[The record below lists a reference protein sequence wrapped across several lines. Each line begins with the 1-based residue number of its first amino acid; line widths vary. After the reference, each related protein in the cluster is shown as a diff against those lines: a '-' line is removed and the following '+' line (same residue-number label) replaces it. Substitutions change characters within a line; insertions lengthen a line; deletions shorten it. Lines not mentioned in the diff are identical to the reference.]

1 MPAREKILE
10 AADGLFGECG
20 FDGTTVQRISEVSQ
34 TNKALIHYHFK
45 SKEGLFESV
54 LDRYFEVLSD
64 TLQTALLGEGPLDE
78 RLGKLV
84 DRYMDF
90 LEKNRNFVHI
100 IQREVNGGK
109 QMQRVIRHMVP
120 IFRLVLRAI
129 QEAYPATRSGD
140 IAAEQLLVSGY
151 GMIVSYFTY
160 ANLLK
165 HMLPSDPMSRE
176 NLLSRGAHIRRMI
189 AIISRVVMA
198 GHSDGI
204 GAPAEGDAKG
214 EGHA

>member
-10 AADGLFGECG
+10 AADELFGECG
-20 FDGTTVQRISEVSQ
+20 FDGTTIQRISEVSQ

-129 QEAYPATRSGD
+129 HEAYPATRSGD

-160 ANLLK
+160 SNLLK

-176 NLLSRGAHIRRMI
+176 NLLARREHIRCMI
-189 AIISRVVMA
+189 GIIGQVVMA
-198 GHSDGI
+198 GSSAGS
-204 GAPAEGDAKG
+204 GAPAQGEAKG
-214 EGHA
+214 KSHA

>member
-10 AADGLFGECG
+10 AADALFGECG

-64 TLQTALLGEGPLDE
+64 ALQTPLLGEGRLDE
-78 RLGKLV
+78 RLVKLV
-84 DRYMDF
+84 DGYMEF

-109 QMQRVIRHMVP
+109 QMQHVIRHMVP

-176 NLLSRGAHIRRMI
+176 NLLARREHIRRMI
-189 AIISRVVMA
+189 AIIGQVVTA
-198 GHSDGI
+198 GHSDGS
-204 GAPAEGDAKG
+204 GAPALGEAKG
-214 EGHA
+214 ECHA

>member
-1 MPAREKILE
+1 MPSREKIME

-20 FDGTTVQRISEVSQ
+20 FDGTTVQRISEVSR

-54 LDRYFEVLSD
+54 LDRYFEHLSD

-129 QEAYPATRSGD
+129 QEAYPSTRSAD

-165 HMLPSDPMSRE
+165 HILPSDPMSRE
-176 NLLSRGAHIRRMI
+176 NLLARREHIHRMI
-189 AIISRVVMA
+189 GIIGQVVMSGPA
-198 GHSDGI
+198 DGSNASAQ
-204 GAPAEGDAKG
+204 GKMQG
-214 EGHA
+214 ESHG

>member
-10 AADGLFGECG
+10 AADALFGECG

-64 TLQTALLGEGPLDE
+64 ALQTPLLGEEPLDE
-78 RLGKLV
+78 RLVKLV
-84 DRYMDF
+84 DGYMEF

-109 QMQRVIRHMVP
+109 QMQHVIRHMVP

-165 HMLPSDPMSRE
+165 HMFPSDPMSRE
-176 NLLSRGAHIRRMI
+176 NLLARREHIRRMI
-189 AIISRVVMA
+189 AIIGQVVMA
-198 GHSDGI
+198 GHSDGS
-204 GAPAEGDAKG
+204 GAPALGEAKG
-214 EGHA
+214 ECHA